1 MQRVGTLH
9 VPTDEEEAMTQ
20 TTELAT
26 NGSGNALAIAAGGD
40 IFKLGEVLFQSGY
53 FADVKSASQAIVKIL
68 RGQELGIGP
77 IQSMENISVIKGKTS
92 LGAALIGAKIKSSGK
107 YDYLVNSLTDTGCEL
122 IFFQS
127 GKEIGRS
134 SFDVNDAR
142 KAGLD
147 NEPNYKKFPR
157 NMFLARALTNGA
169 RWYCPD
175 VFGGPVY
182 DPSELRDVREPEM
195 AIEADPIE
203 QPQARQLPQPSVP
216 MEQATQSK
224 RPRTRKDL
232 EDRYGELLAEAVKW
246 NADDHHEPIEFYP
259 YKPEWTDDE
268 LRQFGVELATAIDTV
283 KPRASA
289 TPATTPV

>member
-9 VPTDEEEAMTQ
+9 MPTDEEEAMTQ
-20 TTELAT
+20 TSELAT
-26 NGSGNALAIAAGGD
+26 NGTGNALAVAAGGD

-77 IQSMENISVIKGKTS
+77 IQSMENISVIKGRTS

-134 SFDVNDAR
+134 SFDANDAR

-182 DPSELRDVREPEM
+182 DPSELRDIKEPEM
-195 AIEADPIE
+195 TIETATIEQPQGNPSPHPIVPIE
-203 QPQARQLPQPSVP
+203 QP
-216 MEQATQSK
+216 TQGK

-232 EDRYGELLAEAVKW
+232 EDRYGELLAEAVQW
-246 NADDHHEPIEFYP
+246 NADDRHDMIEFRP
-259 YKPEWTDDE
+259 YNESWTDDE
-268 LRQFGVELATAIDTV
+268 LRQFGVELATSIDRV
-283 KPRASA
+283 KPRPAA
-289 TPATTPV
+289 TSVSTSV